1 MLEVVVEW
9 WKTKGLTWERM
20 VSGRHVKSRIDL
32 IFYKG
37 EKIIRK
43 VRKLKLLLDHWAF
56 FFFFFFKSRNPA
68 CSLMPWQ
75 GDAIPRHRKGAQKRQ
90 KSYIHNHHNPRQ
102 ALAKGTDLL
111 ANS

>member
-56 FFFFFFKSRNPA
+56 FFFFFFK
-68 CSLMPWQ
+68 W
-75 GDAIPRHRKGAQKRQ
+75 RKPDPKVNFIAEE
-90 KSYIHNHHNPRQ
+90 KSKIT
-102 ALAKGTDLL
+102 KVTSD
-111 ANS
+111 